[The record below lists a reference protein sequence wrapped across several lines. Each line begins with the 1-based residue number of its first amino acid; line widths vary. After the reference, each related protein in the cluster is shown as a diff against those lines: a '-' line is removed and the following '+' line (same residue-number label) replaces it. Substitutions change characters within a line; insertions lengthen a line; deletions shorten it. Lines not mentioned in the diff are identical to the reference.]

1 MAFLMDIFRIQLTGY
16 RPIYIQWITL
26 TVILQCH
33 TVNHAHQ
40 CTHLYKY
47 VPLTVLK
54 RNKMSSSPSIRLDLY
69 SQAIVYSIE
78 SILMSSP
85 QHTLVIH
92 SYPFGSCPLI
102 FSPFSF
108 VTLIVMNS
116 LFTGCCTIFEIF
128 SSPTDTSS
136 FGNGS

>member
-1 MAFLMDIFRIQLTGY
+1 MDNPDSNSSVSYIEPYTPMYAFNKCM
-16 RPIYIQWITL
+16 
-26 TVILQCH
+26 
-33 TVNHAHQ
+33 
-40 CTHLYKY
+40 
-47 VPLTVLK
+47 PLTVLK
-54 RNKMSSSPSIRLDLY
+54 NKMSSSPSIRLDLY
-69 SQAIVYSIE
+69 SQAIVDSIE

-116 LFTGCCTIFEIF
+116 LFTGCCTLFEMF